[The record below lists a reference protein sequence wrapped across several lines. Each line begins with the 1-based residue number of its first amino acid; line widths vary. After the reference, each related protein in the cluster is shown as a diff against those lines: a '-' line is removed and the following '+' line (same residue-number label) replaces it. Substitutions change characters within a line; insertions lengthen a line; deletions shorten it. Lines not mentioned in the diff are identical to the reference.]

1 MTNQQLAERLTYPL
15 LVNQVCRVVGDTVVI
30 DVHRGSKI
38 LGSQRKVAEIKLPK
52 SEAESILAQGQT
64 MWYRHVQGLDG
75 DLGIS
80 YSRFD

>member
-15 LVNQVCRVVGDTVVI
+15 RVNQVCRVVGDTVVI
-30 DVHRGSKI
+30 DIHRGSKY
-38 LGSQRKVAEIKLPK
+38 LGSQRKVAEIKIPK
-52 SEAESILAQGQT
+52 REAENVFAQGQT
-64 MWYRHVQGLDG
+64 EWYRHVQRLDG